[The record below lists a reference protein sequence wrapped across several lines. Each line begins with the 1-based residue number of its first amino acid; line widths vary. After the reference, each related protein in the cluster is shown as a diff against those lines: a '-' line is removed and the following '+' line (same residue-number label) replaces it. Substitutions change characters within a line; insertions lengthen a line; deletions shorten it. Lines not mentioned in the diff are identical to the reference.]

1 LGCIYYLSIFAPSQ
15 QKKFFYEQKS
25 KKQAGVMLQT
35 MEASSLGGFFL
46 TEESYQ
52 NRGNECYMLNPYYE
66 ESAHNGSKQ
75 YKNRE

>member
-1 LGCIYYLSIFAPSQ
+1 
-15 QKKFFYEQKS
+15 
-25 KKQAGVMLQT
+25 MLQT